1 MLEMASIV
9 LAPAL
14 LNVLHKIFQ
23 SFYRDEDFF
32 KNSGVSLIAL
42 VKSD

>member
-1 MLEMASIV
+1 MLEVASIV

-14 LNVLHKIFQ
+14 LNVLHKIFK
-23 SFYRDEDFF
+23 SFYRDEDFL
-32 KNSGVSLIAL
+32 KNSCVSLIAL